1 MLEDHGASW
10 CMCAF
15 QRFSKSF
22 KLFFFKDFFFQ
33 RLLCKVLFND
43 FSKTFTYLSKT
54 LFVYVTQ
61 RSPSKDS
68 IDTMLPEFG
77 FHIVYNA
84 QDQHQ

>member
-1 MLEDHGASW
+1 MVRVGA
-10 CMCAF
+10 CVRFKDF
-15 QRFSKSF
+15 QS
-22 KLFFFKDFFFQ
+22 LFNCFFNDFFFQ

-43 FSKTFTYLSKT
+43 FSKTFTYFSKT